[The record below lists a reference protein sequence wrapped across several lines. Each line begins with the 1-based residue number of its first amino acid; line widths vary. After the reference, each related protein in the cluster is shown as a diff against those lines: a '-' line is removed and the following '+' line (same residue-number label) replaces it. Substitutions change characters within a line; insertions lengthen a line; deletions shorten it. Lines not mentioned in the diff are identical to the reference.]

1 MAEND
6 QAQERTEQPTQKR
19 LDEARRKGHIPRSR
33 DLTAAAV
40 TLTGGTAL
48 YMMGGYGAGH
58 MSELMRRSLSL
69 SREQALDAMYMMP
82 ALASS
87 AGQGLLACLPVL
99 LVVMIAAIMAPL
111 VLGGWSFSTEALA
124 P

>member
-40 TLTGGTAL
+40 MLTGGTAYL
-48 YMMGGYGAGH
+48 SDTTVVRNTTGITTASGTAI
-58 MSELMRRSLSL
+58 SLGDN
-69 SREQALDAMYMMP
+69 RVTRNATN
-82 ALASS
+82 
-87 AGQGLLACLPVL
+87 G
-99 LVVMIAAIMAPL
+99 
-111 VLGGWSFSTEALA
+111 SFSASMLKQ
-124 P
+124 